1 MNYIILDME
10 WNQPPHPKRMVRK
23 PVVLVGEV
31 IQIGA
36 AKVNEALEVI
46 DTFKAMVMPQFYTRM
61 HKHVT
66 RVTGLTDDDLIQGLP
81 FPDAFDDFAKWCG
94 EDCVILT
101 WGPDDIPMLRT
112 NMMLHGLDC
121 PLPPCYD
128 LQVIYDGQITHENRQ
143 HSLTAVMEA
152 LGEPALDAHD
162 ALNDALNTAK
172 VCLHLDMAKG
182 LAEYPVPTRNG
193 QERKGVAFANKEEA
207 IRELRE
213 VYCPFCGRPL
223 ILSVFKEQDSRHTIS
238 EVECENGHSLTVT
251 FRFTKWPDRLYTAS
265 RTIAERTA
273 DSLAE
278 PPQKKR
284 RRRRKKKTNTEQKKE
299 QA

>member
-1 MNYIILDME
+1 MQFIVLDLE

-23 PVVLVGEV
+23 PVALVGEV

-36 AKVNEALEVI
+36 AKLDEHLEVV
-46 DTFKAMVMPQFYTRM
+46 DTFKAMVCPQYYTKM

-66 RVTGLTDDDLIQGLP
+66 RVTGLTDDDVIQGLP
-81 FPDAFDDFAKWCG
+81 FPDAFENFAKWCG

-112 NMMLHGLDC
+112 NMMLFGIDC
-121 PLPPCYD
+121 ALPPCYD

-152 LGEPALDAHD
+152 LGEPALEAHD

-172 VCLHLDMAKG
+172 VCKHLDMVKG
-182 LAEYPVPTRNG
+182 LAEYPTPSRNG
-193 QERKGVAFANKEEA
+193 QERTGEAYANKEQA
-207 IRELRE
+207 IGALNTLFCPTCGKPLVLSAFREQNIRATDA
-213 VYCPFCGRPL
+213 VGR
-223 ILSVFKEQDSRHTIS
+223 
-238 EVECENGHSLTVT
+238 CEDGHEWTVT
-251 FRFTKWPDRLYTAS
+251 FRFVKWPDRLYTAS
-265 RTIAERTA
+265 RLMTERTVDA
-273 DSLAE
+273 DAA

-284 RRRRKKKTNTEQKKE
+284 RRRRKKKPTQQKE

>member
-1 MNYIILDME
+1 MNYIVLDME

-36 AKVNEALEVI
+36 AKVDESLEVV
-46 DTFKAMVMPQFYTRM
+46 DTFKAMVAPQFYTKM

-66 RVTGLTDDDLIQGLP
+66 RVTGLTNEDIAAGLP
-81 FPDAFDDFAKWCG
+81 FPDVFEDFAKWCG

-112 NMMLHGLDC
+112 NMMLYGIDC
-121 PLPPCYD
+121 ALPPCYD

-152 LGEPALDAHD
+152 LHEPALDAHD
-162 ALNDALNTAK
+162 ALNDAINTAR
-172 VCLHLDMAKG
+172 VCKHLDMKKG
-182 LAEYPVPTRNG
+182 LAEYPIPSRNG
-193 QERKGVAFANKEEA
+193 HERKGRAFANKEEA
-207 IRELRE
+207 IRELRDLC
-213 VYCPFCGRPL
+213 CPLCGKPMTL
-223 ILSVFKEQDSRHTIS
+223 TIFKEQDSRHTTS
-238 EVECENGHSLTVT
+238 TGRCEDGHEWSVV
-251 FRFTKWPDRLYTAS
+251 FRFIKWPDRLYTAT
-265 RTIAERTA
+265 RTIAEITE
-273 DSLAE
+273 DTGHE
-278 PPQKKR
+278 PSPKKR
-284 RRRRKKKTNTEQKKE
+284 RRRRKKKTNTEHKQE

>member
-36 AKVNEALEVI
+36 AKVDERLEVV
-46 DTFKAMVMPQFYTRM
+46 DTFKAMVAPQFYTKM

-66 RVTGLTDDDLIQGLP
+66 RVTGLTTDDIAAGLP
-81 FPDAFDDFAKWCG
+81 FPDVFEDFAKWCG

-112 NMMLHGLDC
+112 NMMLYGIDC
-121 PLPPCYD
+121 ALPPCYD

-152 LGEPALDAHD
+152 LNEPALDAHD
-162 ALNDALNTAK
+162 ALNDAINTAK
-172 VCLHLDMAKG
+172 VCRHLDMVKG
-182 LAEYPVPTRNG
+182 LAEYPTPSRNG
-193 QERKGVAFANKEEA
+193 QARKGTAYANKEEA
-207 IRELRE
+207 IAALKD
-213 VYCPFCGRPL
+213 VYCPLCGKSMTL
-223 ILSVFKEQDSRHTIS
+223 TAIKEQDSRHTDAL
-238 EVECENGHSLTVT
+238 GHCADGHEITVT
-251 FRFTKWPDRLYTAS
+251 FRFVKWADRLYTAS
-265 RTIAERTA
+265 RVFTEQTEDARNA
-273 DSLAE
+273 

-284 RRRRKKKTNTEQKKE
+284 RRRRKKKVNSEQKQE